1 MNEPIHPD
9 GPRYQFST
17 DIPDNYGEARLRV
30 MHCNPRQVFVYWEI
44 PPHLQESYS
53 SFTVRGR
60 EYHPDHSFD
69 TASFSEFGVD
79 PMEQGCYVEIPCPG
93 VAFVFELCGIDNKG
107 QRSVITTAGQEIVA
121 QYSPGVTEKSGEGLL
136 PQQDVMGRLPYRSA
150 RSAFATAANAD
161 SPDTAPSSW
170 TLFRGNPSS

>member
-1 MNEPIHPD
+1 MSDPIHQD

-30 MHCNPRQVFVYWEI
+30 MHCNPHQVFVYWEI
-44 PPHLQESYS
+44 PPRLQERYS

-79 PMEQGCYVEIPCPG
+79 PMEQGCYVEIQCPG
-93 VAFVFELCGIDNKG
+93 VAFVFELCGLDQEGK
-107 QRSVITTAGQEIVA
+107 RTVITTAGHEITAQCSPDVA
-121 QYSPGVTEKSGEGLL
+121 EEREDSLFL
-136 PQQDVMGRLPYRSA
+136 PQGVMSRLPYRSA
-150 RSAFATAANAD
+150 RSTFATPANID